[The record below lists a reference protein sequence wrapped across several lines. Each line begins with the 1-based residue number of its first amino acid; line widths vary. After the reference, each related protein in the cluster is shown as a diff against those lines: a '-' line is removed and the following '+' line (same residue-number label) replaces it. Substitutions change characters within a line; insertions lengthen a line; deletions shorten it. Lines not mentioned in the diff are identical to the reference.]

1 MAGLFDASTVQMR
14 QTATQV
20 EQEADTIRTELQ
32 ALLTKLSSLQG
43 QWVGDGRTAFLG
55 AQARYQS
62 ANARLNQALAEISRL
77 IKANE
82 ARYTADDAQ
91 ASSSLTT
98 AGAAFEVPG
107 F

>member
-32 ALLTKLSSLQG
+32 ALLGQLQALQG
-43 QWVGDGRTAFLG
+43 QWIGDGRTAFLG
-55 AQARYQS
+55 AQARYQD
-62 ANARLNQALAEISRL
+62 ANARLNQALSEISRL
-77 IKANE
+77 IKTNE

-91 ASSSLTT
+91 ASGALNT
-98 AGAAFEVPG
+98 AAAAFDVPG

>member
-20 EQEADTIRTELQ
+20 EQEADTIRNELQ
-32 ALLTKLSSLQG
+32 NLLDKLNALQG
-43 QWVGDGRTAFLG
+43 QWVGDGRTAFVG
-55 AQARYQS
+55 AQGRYQN
-62 ANARLNQALAEISRL
+62 ANTRLNQALAEISQL

-91 ASSSLTT
+91 ASGALTT